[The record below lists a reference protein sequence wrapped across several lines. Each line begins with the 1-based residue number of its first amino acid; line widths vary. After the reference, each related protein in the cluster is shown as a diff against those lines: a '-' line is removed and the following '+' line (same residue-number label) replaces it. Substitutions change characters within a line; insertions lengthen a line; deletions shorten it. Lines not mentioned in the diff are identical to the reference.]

1 MPDQSAVP
9 RVSPPSPASR
19 SQRIPLLF
27 ELGDRLDLVL
37 PIDSDRDEVER
48 LEMAFGP
55 LGGMVLAS
63 VREVG
68 LPWRLAEIRSLREV
82 DWPLAALGWRAMST
96 FAQLCEELAALAQ
109 AVDEWQRTGRP
120 RQLDCRIGESYL
132 KWVPGRPLGDEL
144 LAWRDPRAIQRLGRY
159 PTRAALR
166 RHLGDD
172 DIRNVERVCRVSRR
186 GVALAFG
193 QLSTLLDEDVW
204 RTFIRWKHR
213 LTATSPTRVPIWLPR
228 QSPEGKRGIDSSF
241 GGGFGIIDWPRRG
254 TSPVMI
260 VWPAERDDVATFLQ
274 ASALAAGLMKFLLD
288 STLRFGLFSVPV
300 LPILI
305 EKDRPLSPDEIASIG
320 RLEASNYRWQLPAS
334 GVGS

>member
-1 MPDQSAVP
+1 MPDQNAVAKAT
-9 RVSPPSPASR
+9 PPSSASR
-19 SQRIPLLF
+19 SQRIPLRF

-37 PIDSDRDEVER
+37 PIGSDRDEVER

-55 LGGMVLAS
+55 IGGMVLAS

-68 LPWRLAEIRSLREV
+68 LPWRMAEIRSLEGQN
-82 DWPLAALGWRAMST
+82 WPRAAVGWRAMST
-96 FAQLCEELAALAQ
+96 FAQLCEELAALAH
-109 AVDEWQRTGRP
+109 AVDEWQETGRP

-132 KWVPGRPLGDEL
+132 KWTTGRPLGEEL
-144 LAWRDPRAIQRLGRY
+144 GVWCDPRAIQSLVRY
-159 PTRAALR
+159 PGRVALE
-166 RHLGDD
+166 HYVGDED
-172 DIRNVERVCRVSRR
+172 VRNILRVCRSSRR
-186 GVALAFG
+186 GVATAFG
-193 QLSTLLDEDVW
+193 QLSRLLDADVW

-213 LTATSPTRVPIWLPR
+213 LTATSPNKVPVWLPK
-228 QSPEGKRGIDSSF
+228 QSDEAKGQIDSSL
-241 GGGFGIIDWPRRG
+241 GDGFGIIDWPRG
-254 TSPVMI
+254 SASPLLI
-260 VWPAERDDVATFLQ
+260 VWPAEREDVATFLE
-274 ASALAAGLMKFLLD
+274 ASALAAGVMKFLLD